1 MRVNADFSKR
11 ASGHPLQMGWA
22 LSPAPGVE
30 RIMLDRIGDEVARAT
45 SIVRYAPESSFAP
58 HTHDAGEEFFV
69 LEGVFQDEHGDYPA
83 GTYVRNPPGTRH
95 APRSA
100 PGCTIFVKLRQF
112 DSGDDEAI
120 VLETRALCPDARTSS
135 HDVGQTILFR
145 NANEVVRIETWRPGV
160 SIKETPLGGLEI
172 LCLEGCFHEGGE
184 TFDPHSWLRLPVST
198 PLKATAGPRGCRVW
212 IKEGHLRA
220 LGAVASKSG

>member
-1 MRVNADFSKR
+1 MVWTPS
-11 ASGHPLQMGWA
+11 S
-22 LSPAPGVE
+22 APGVE

-69 LEGVFQDEHGDYPA
+69 LEGIFQDEHGDYPA

-95 APRSA
+95 TPGSA

-112 DSGDDEAI
+112 MPGDQKSVALD
-120 VLETRALCPDARTSS
+120 TRSLRPAAAASS
-135 HDVGQTILFR
+135 HDISKTHLFR
-145 NANEVVRIETWRPGV
+145 NDHEEVRIEAWRPGARLDANPV
-160 SIKETPLGGLEI
+160 GGLEV
-172 LCLEGCFHEGGE
+172 LCLEGRFHEGGE
-184 TFDPHSWLRLPVST
+184 AFDAHSWLRLPVNV
-198 PLKATAGPRGCRVW
+198 PLNATAGPDGCRVW

-220 LGAVASKSG
+220 LGERDEDSV